1 MCVLGAFCGWNRG
14 NRMIGKIQAYIE
26 RHALL
31 AGEAPV
37 LVGVSG
43 GADSVALLALLCR
56 LGYAC
61 VVAHCNFHL
70 RGDESERDEAFVRG
84 LAERWQIPFYRVDFN
99 TEEYARKNRLSIEM
113 AARQLR
119 YEWFENLRQDLGCQ
133 AIAVAH
139 HRDDNVETVLLNLFR
154 GTGLSGLRGMR
165 PRNGYVIRP
174 LLGVSRQE
182 IEAWL
187 CGEGL
192 SFVTD
197 STNCS
202 DLFTRNFIRLRVL
215 PLLESRQPS
224 VKETIARSAE
234 YLSGVEVIY
243 RAAIDRA
250 RREVMPE
257 EGRLLI
263 DTLLCQAEPRTI
275 LFEILR
281 DYGFSRAQVDQIF
294 AVLEG
299 ESGRRFY
306 SSTHQLVKD
315 RGALLLAPLSVDQPD
330 TVMIGRDFDRLDLPL
345 PIEFCLMPNSPDLEI
360 VKSLNVAYL
369 DYGRLRGNLLLRH
382 WQEGDWFIPFGMRGR
397 KKLSDYFSDH
407 KFSRLAK
414 EEQWLLCDEESIVW
428 VVGQRI
434 DDRYRI
440 KAETEMVL
448 RINFYAR

>member
-1 MCVLGAFCGWNRG
+1 
-14 NRMIGKIQAYIE
+14 MIGKIQAYIE

-119 YEWFENLRQDLGCQ
+119 YEWFENLRQELGCQ
-133 AIAVAH
+133 AIAVA
-139 HRDDNVETVLLNLFR
+139 
-154 GTGLSGLRGMR
+154 
-165 PRNGYVIRP
+165 NGYVIRP

-360 VKSLNVAYL
+360 VKSSNVAYL

>member
-1 MCVLGAFCGWNRG
+1 
-14 NRMIGKIQAYIE
+14 MIGNIKAYIE

-70 RGDESERDEAFVRG
+70 RGDESDRDETFVRG
-84 LAERWQIPFYRVDFN
+84 LAERWRTPFYRVDFR

-113 AARQLR
+113 AARRLR
-119 YEWFENLRQDLGCQ
+119 YEWLESLRQELGCQ

-154 GTGLSGLRGMR
+154 GTGLSGLRGIR

-187 CGEGL
+187 RGEGL

-197 STNCS
+197 STNRS

-215 PLLESRQPS
+215 PLLESRLPS

-243 RAAIDRA
+243 REAIARA
-250 RREVMPE
+250 RREIMPE

-263 DTLLCQAEPRTI
+263 GALLRQPEPRTV

-281 DYGFSRAQVDQIF
+281 DYGFSRAQVDQVF

-306 SSTHQLVKD
+306 SGTHQLVKD
-315 RGALLLAPLSVDQPD
+315 RDSLLLAPVSVDQPD
-330 TVMIGRDFDRLDLPL
+330 IVMIGRDFGRVDWPL
-345 PIEFCLMPNSPDLEI
+345 PIEFSLIPNSPDLEI
-360 VKSLNVAYL
+360 VRSSNVAYL
-369 DYGRLRGNLLLRH
+369 DYGRLRGDLLLRH
-382 WQEGDWFIPFGMRGR
+382 WREGDWFVPFGMRGR

-407 KFSRLAK
+407 KFSCLAK
-414 EEQWLLCDEESIVW
+414 ERQWLLCDEESIVW

-434 DDRYRI
+434 DDRYRV
-440 KAETEMVL
+440 KTETEMVL
-448 RINFYAR
+448 RINFFAR